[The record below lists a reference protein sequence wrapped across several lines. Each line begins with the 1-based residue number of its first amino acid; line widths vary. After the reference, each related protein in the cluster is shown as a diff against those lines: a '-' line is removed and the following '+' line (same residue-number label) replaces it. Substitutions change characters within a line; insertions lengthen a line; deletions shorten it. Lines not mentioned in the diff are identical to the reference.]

1 MDDDGKYM
9 LCRPSANKHCRRL
22 SLRPTNL
29 HCTSPILWRDWR
41 WIRNVPNTKCN
52 TQNNEEKRRGG
63 AKVTPMTPKTVKKKG
78 EKGEKVVP
86 ISLFLAPQRH
96 YCNMRRLQYEKIAI
110 WDDCNMGRL
119 QYEKIAIWKR
129 LQCEKIARFYSF
141 LASQRHS
148 SSSQVKVRA
157 IWSDPM
163 NLAKNKSLA
172 LNLLNQLT
180 TESWE
185 WHPQQNICCI
195 SLGCLLSQQFRLY
208 RNLLC

>member
-1 MDDDGKYM
+1 MNSTKSKVCPELDELQMDDDGKYM

-22 SLRPTNL
+22 SLRPMKL
-29 HCTSPILWRDWR
+29 HCTSRILWRGWR

-52 TQNNEEKRRGG
+52 TQNNEEKRRWG
-63 AKVTPMTPKTVKKKG
+63 T
-78 EKGEKVVP
+78 KVVP
-86 ISLFLAPQRH
+86 ILLFSCITRT
-96 YCNMRRLQYEKIAI
+96 
-110 WDDCNMGRL
+110 
-119 QYEKIAIWKR
+119 
-129 LQCEKIARFYSF
+129 F
-141 LASQRHS
+141 

-185 WHPQQNICCI
+185 WHPQQNICYI